1 MKNSTFMLVGLSV
14 AAVSS
19 VMADVQTWME
29 DPASAIWNDAD
40 LNWDE
45 GIAWTNG
52 NDAVFGETAPETI
65 TVDGQIVATNVTF
78 NGGDHVLTGTTLTVS
93 NICVNAGTLVLSNVN
108 VEAYRIRKGDDA
120 VANIVF
126 DGAMLSSA
134 MSSDAHTFLG
144 GDVGAFNSASIGAG
158 GLTVWPGSGD
168 WIFSQPLHTA
178 AGVDRD
184 GGLVK
189 KGSKVLIFSGTGTNT
204 FNGGILHESSQIR
217 IENPLALGTGPIRVR
232 ATGSTFFSAA
242 PNVVVT
248 NKVIVESATESIFG
262 STDAKNRLT
271 LRNVGTDG
279 DNVKHLLW
287 LGRTG
292 GNPTS
297 VTLALDEPE
306 SEAVGGIDLQGK
318 LDFVLDGGTVK
329 ARSDAQ
335 SPFFTSPKLNAE
347 KVARVT
353 TRGVT
358 FDTGGANTELG
369 LSLRIAD
376 PYVVTNVTDCG
387 TAFANP
393 SFESNDAGWTYSYLP
408 NCPERSSGR
417 QANSSG
423 FTNPDEKY
431 MTTNGTYYIILRRLA
446 AVETTFTVPEAGDW
460 AVAFDCGC
468 RPGSYKGN
476 EITLRVLV
484 DANTENESET
494 FWDKRAAAK
503 PFTRYATDYRPMTP
517 GTHTL
522 RIETGS
528 NSVGYDS
535 LLFDTF
541 RLERREI
548 TPVVPTFT
556 KTGAGTLTVTNLCT
570 SGAVA
575 VSDGTLV
582 VADSAFDGTHFT
594 VADDASLAFVSTS
607 LTNAVVDVAS
617 GGALSFWNSR
627 NLVANGDFE
636 LDVLGAGDYSQTST
650 LLGGWSFTRSE
661 GQGAYS
667 GVQRNGGTMSAN
679 GWYRTPSGE
688 QTAFV
693 RCATKMSCSVT
704 VPEDGAYRLSFLQC
718 ARNYASSFN
727 LPLTVRVDD
736 ASVLEIEPRTA
747 YYDYARERVDVEL
760 AAGAHT
766 LAFEVGGAVVSGALL
781 FIDDVRLE
789 KQGAVLEA
797 SDSGNVF
804 AFARG
809 ATIDL
814 RNTSPVVLEKGA
826 VTVDGKAITGGRG
839 ALQRAGLVVTGEG
852 AIQIGPPDGTIFII
866 R

>member
-1 MKNSTFMLVGLSV
+1 MKNFHSAWLQSETLG
-14 AAVSS
+14 AVLATSIAL
-19 VMADVQTWME
+19 ADVQTWME
-29 DPASAIWNDAD
+29 NPASAVWNVAD

-45 GIAWTNG
+45 GVAWTNG

-78 NGGDHVLTGTTLTVS
+78 SGGDHVLTGTTLTVS

-120 VANIVF
+120 AANIVF

-189 KGSKVLIFSGTGTNT
+189 KGTKVLILSGTGTNT

-232 ATGSTFFSAA
+232 ATGSAFFSAA

-292 GNPTS
+292 GNPTA

-369 LSLRIAD
+369 LSLRCD
-376 PYVVTNVTDCG
+376 NTLVTNVVAATTPD
-387 TAFANP
+387 
-393 SFESNDAGWTYSYLP
+393 SFESGTDGWSSGEVGKSPNGLP
-408 NCPERSSGR
+408 PGR
-417 QANSSG
+417 QANGSAWCNNADYYTS
-423 FTNPDEKY
+423 
-431 MTTNGTYYIILRRLA
+431 NGEMFFPLRRLNYMSKSI
-446 AVETTFTVPEAGDW
+446 TVPEEGDW
-460 AVAFDCGC
+460 RVVFMNGC
-468 RPGSYKGN
+468 RPGYNGHKLT
-476 EITLRVLV
+476 ITVTV
-484 DANTENESET
+484 DAGTTSAFEQVFAPRPAGYT
-494 FWDKRAAAK
+494 FRQ
-503 PFTRYATDYRPMTP
+503 FATDP
-517 GTHTL
+517 THLTAGAHTVK
-522 RIETGS
+522 IETGTDTQDY
-528 NSVGYDS
+528 NS
-535 LLFDTF
+535 LLFDMI
-541 RLERREI
+541 RLERWEI
-548 TPVVPTFT
+548 RKGGAFT
-556 KTGAGTLTVTNLCT
+556 KTGVGTLTVTNLCT
-570 SGAVA
+570 SGSVT

-594 VADDASLAFVSTS
+594 VADDASLAFVSTT

-636 LDVLGAGDYSQTST
+636 LDVLGAGDYSQTSA

-661 GQGAYS
+661 GQGAFS
-667 GVQRNGGTMSAN
+667 GAQRNGGTMSAN

-704 VPEDGAYRLSFLQC
+704 APEDGTYRLSFLQC

-727 LPLTVRVDD
+727 LPLTVKVDD

-789 KQGAVLEA
+789 KQGAILEA
-797 SDSGNVF
+797 SESGNVF

-814 RNTSPVVLEKGA
+814 RNTSPIVLEKGA

-852 AIQIGPPDGTIFII
+852 AIQIGPPDATIVII